1 MPDDYNAAL
10 ANYRLDRASSELAS
24 SRDNLSAGRYA
35 ESLSNSYY
43 AIFHSVR
50 AVLALEG
57 KDFKKHSGVISYF
70 QVQYIKTGLFSKEIS
85 NFIQGAFRLRT
96 KADYED
102 FYVAA
107 RIDAERQLRNAEAI
121 HAQVTEYIARQKRK
135 RTGREESE

>member
-1 MPDDYNAAL
+1 MADDNKEAL
-10 ANYRLDRASSELAS
+10 AKYRLDRASNELAS
-24 SRDNLSAGRYA
+24 SRDNLSAERYA

-43 AIFHSVR
+43 AIFHSIR
-50 AVLALEG
+50 AVLALES

-70 QVQYIKTGLFSKEIS
+70 QVQYIKTGVFSKEIS

-107 RIDAERQLRNAEAI
+107 RIDAEQQLRNAETI
-121 HAQVTEYIARQKRK
+121 HVQIREYIAR
-135 RTGREESE
+135 G

>member
-1 MPDDYNAAL
+1 MLDENKAAI
-10 ANYRLDRASSELAS
+10 ANYRLCRAFSELAS

-43 AIFHSVR
+43 AIFHSIR
-50 AVLALEG
+50 AVLALED

-70 QVQYIKTGLFSKEIS
+70 QVQYIKTGVFSKEIS

-107 RIDAERQLRNAEAI
+107 HIDAEQQLRNAENIQADI
-121 HAQVTEYIARQKRK
+121 VEYIARRLD
-135 RTGREESE
+135 GE